1 MSISIQV
8 ETLSGSVRR
17 ESGTGPTTRV
27 VQSRA
32 LARGFE
38 PVSLG
43 EERLEVDWL
52 KVGVWTGMLSFVT
65 VFWMAV
71 YTLVVSTLR

>member
-1 MSISIQV
+1 MNISIQV
-8 ETLSGSVRR
+8 ETLSGSVKRQ
-17 ESGTGPTTRV
+17 SGSDSTTRV
-27 VQSRA
+27 IPSRT

-65 VFWMAV
+65 VFWMGV
-71 YTLVVSTLR
+71 YTLMVSTLR

>member
-1 MSISIQV
+1 MNISIQV
-8 ETLSGSVRR
+8 ETLSGSVKRQLGSDSTLR
-17 ESGTGPTTRV
+17 MI
-27 VQSRA
+27 QSRA

-43 EERLEVDWL
+43 DERLKVDWL

-65 VFWMAV
+65 VFWMAM
-71 YTLVVSTLR
+71 YTLVVSALG

>member
-1 MSISIQV
+1 MNISIQV
-8 ETLSGSVRR
+8 ETLSGSVKRQLGGD
-17 ESGTGPTTRV
+17 STTRV
-27 VQSRA
+27 IQSRA

-65 VFWMAV
+65 VFWMGV
-71 YTLVVSTLR
+71 YTLVVAALR

>member
-1 MSISIQV
+1 
-8 ETLSGSVRR
+8 
-17 ESGTGPTTRV
+17 
-27 VQSRA
+27 
-32 LARGFE
+32 
-38 PVSLG
+38 
-43 EERLEVDWL
+43 VDWL

>member
-1 MSISIQV
+1 MNISIQV

-17 ESGTGPTTRV
+17 QSGSDSTTRV
-27 VQSRA
+27 IQSRA

-71 YTLVVSTLR
+71 YTLMVSTLR

>member
-1 MSISIQV
+1 MNISIQV
-8 ETLSGSVRR
+8 ETLSGSVQRQ
-17 ESGTGPTTRV
+17 SGSDSTTRV
-27 VQSRA
+27 IPSRA

-38 PVSLG
+38 PASLG

-65 VFWMAV
+65 VFWMGV
-71 YTLVVSTLR
+71 YTLVVAALR